1 MPPKFLSRDW
11 LLFKQ
16 ALIRFGSWSAS
27 ECHHWLFFFL
37 TIGGATLCSP
47 GSTMCVINWRCIELL
62 LKQSAD
68 LIYILLGGV
77 KRSDKDQTLLIL
89 TQTEEKIEPHM
100 LSGIRTPSNPG
111 HQAVIWEHQI
121 YCVSLLVTLQ
131 FNSIQLSSTSGVF
144 LSAGQLGKFSSSLT
158 EFLLWNIQVEMMR
171 LKGLIEIYIDS
182 TAARQ
187 PDTPTQER
195 LPLPT

>member
-16 ALIRFGSWSAS
+16 ALIRFGSWSTS
-27 ECHHWLFFFL
+27 KCHHWLFFFFL
-37 TIGGATLCSP
+37 NHWRCNTLSP
-47 GSTMCVINWRCIELL
+47 GSTMRVINWRCIELL

-111 HQAVIWEHQI
+111 HQTVIWEHQI
-121 YCVSLLVTLQ
+121 YCVSPLVTLQ
-131 FNSIQLSSTSGVF
+131 FNSIQLSSTWFFFFCLRASWVNF
-144 LSAGQLGKFSSSLT
+144 LPH
-158 EFLLWNIQVEMMR
+158 
-171 LKGLIEIYIDS
+171 
-182 TAARQ
+182 RQ
-187 PDTPTQER
+187 NFQFGTYRWKWWD
-195 LPLPT
+195 